1 MKKLVLITVFMM
13 LMPCSAFGMQMLSNS
28 SMDKIT
34 GQSGVSIAVDD
45 LQIYMHIDTIM
56 YIDKDGVSPQ
66 VAPSSANFG
75 SKGGAVGL
83 KDFTINLL
91 NVNQIVGISQ
101 DSQTGTWQFQTVP
114 R

>member
-1 MKKLVLITVFMM
+1 MLIIVFMM
-13 LMPCSAFGMQMLSNS
+13 LIPCPAFGMHMLSNS

-34 GQSGVSIAVDD
+34 GTSGVSIAVND

-66 VAPSSANFG
+66 VAPSSANLG
-75 SKGGAVGL
+75 AEGGAIGL
-83 KDFTINLL
+83 KDFTLNLL
-91 NVNQIVGISQ
+91 NVNQIVGGSQ
-101 DSQTGTWQFQTVP
+101 DPQTGAWQFQTVP